1 MAAEGLQQPHDKRPS
16 SHVSD
21 GDKVPDALGLLLRH
35 NGGQELDSANA
46 R

>member
-1 MAAEGLQQPHDKRPS
+1 MAGEGFQQPDDKRPS

-21 GDKVPDALGLLLRH
+21 GDKVSDAIGLLLRH
-35 NGGQELDSANA
+35 NGRQELDPADA